1 MARPRLMTQS
11 VGDITVVYLL
21 DSSILDESNIK
32 KISEELID
40 ISDRHFKIKMLIDFQ
55 KVDYLSS
62 AVLGKLVALYKKVK
76 KGQIKAERIG
86 RTFAISNKH
95 VAAILSKALSK
106 ADKELIDKAVS
117 KTVREYGQVL
127 RRLGRE

>member
-1 MARPRLMTQS
+1 MQKGQYITIPQLAR
-11 VGDITVVYLL
+11 LL
-21 DSSILDESNIK
+21 G
-32 KISEELID
+32 ISRI
-40 ISDRHFKIKMLIDFQ
+40 
-55 KVDYLSS
+55 
-62 AVLGKLVALYKKVK
+62 AVYKKVK

-95 VAAILSKALSK
+95 VAAILGKTLSK